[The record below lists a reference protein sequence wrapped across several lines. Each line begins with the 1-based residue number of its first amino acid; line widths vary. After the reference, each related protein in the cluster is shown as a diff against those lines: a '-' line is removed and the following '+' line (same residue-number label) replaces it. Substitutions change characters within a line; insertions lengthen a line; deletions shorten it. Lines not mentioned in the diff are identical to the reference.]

1 MHLYIFVVDPF
12 ADRGP
17 DMYVRLSPGFRV
29 AIILPFQFGEDLMF
43 NFSFDELRKTE
54 FYDSAFFDE
63 LLFDI

>member
-43 NFSFDELRKTE
+43 NFSFDI
-54 FYDSAFFDE
+54 FFTSFMF
-63 LLFDI
+63 LAVSLFVL